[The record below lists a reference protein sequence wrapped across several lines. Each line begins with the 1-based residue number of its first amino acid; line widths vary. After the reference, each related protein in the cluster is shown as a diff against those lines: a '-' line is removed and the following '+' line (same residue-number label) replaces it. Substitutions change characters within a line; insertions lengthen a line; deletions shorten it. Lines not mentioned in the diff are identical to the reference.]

1 MADVKNFSLELAGR
15 TLSVEVGKLATLS
28 SGACTV
34 RYGDTVVLATAIM
47 SKDVRPGGDY
57 FPLMVEVRENMYAAG
72 KIKGSRFIKREGRPT
87 DNATLCARMV
97 DRGIRPLFNQD
108 LKHEVQVVVTALS
121 YDDENAFD
129 VISIIASS
137 IAVHISDI
145 PWNGPLAGI
154 SVGRINNEFVINP
167 TNSQLEQ
174 SDLKLVFSIVD
185 DKVIMVDA
193 EGDEISEEVMA
204 QAFEYG
210 IKESQTLLQFINSI
224 REAVGKPKQDEQKL
238 LEMALATGEIA
249 LDRKKE
255 VFEKF
260 KTACAP
266 LFDQYL
272 FNQPKG
278 TKRERKVVAK
288 AMLEQALET
297 LSEEER
303 HPEIVG
309 YIKGQWETYLETVV
323 TKAIL
328 DREQRIDGRSLTAI
342 RPLVSEVA
350 ILPRTHGSAIFSRG
364 ETQVLSI
371 VTLGAP
377 GDAQLL
383 DEMTED
389 ETKKGY
395 IHYYNSPPY
404 AFGEVGFFRG
414 AGRREIG
421 HGALAEKA
429 LMPVLPDKMTFPY
442 TIMVVSEVMGSN
454 GSSSMASTCG
464 STLSL
469 LDAGVPIKRPVA
481 GIAMGLASDESRFK
495 VLTDLQDFED
505 GPGGMDF
512 KVAGTVEGI
521 TAIQMDTKTMGV
533 SLEICRQT
541 LVQAKAARVEILQNM
556 AATIPTHRAD
566 LSPFAPRIVSFKID
580 PDKIRD
586 VIGSGGKIINEIIAA
601 CEVAIDIEDD
611 GTVAIT
617 GVNPDGVKRAV
628 KWVEDLTKEIMPGE
642 VYDGTVV
649 RLMDFGAF
657 VQILPGRDGMVHIS
671 EFSNERIDKI
681 TDVAILGQALKVKV
695 IEIDDKGRINL
706 SVKKADPHYSPA
718 NDGRPQGGNDS
729 RPPRRPFT
737 RPPFKR

>member
-137 IAVHISDI
+137 LALHISDI

-167 TNSQLEQ
+167 TNSQLAQ
-174 SDLKLVFSIVD
+174 SDLKLVFSIVG

-193 EGDEISEEVMA
+193 EGNEISEEVMA

-210 IKESQTLLQFINSI
+210 IKESQSLLQFINSI
-224 REAVGKPKQDEQKL
+224 RDAVGKPKQDEQKL

-266 LFDQYL
+266 LFEQYL

-303 HPEIVG
+303 HAEIVG

-342 RPLVSEVA
+342 RPLVSEVS

-512 KVAGTVEGI
+512 KIAGTVEGI
-521 TAIQMDTKTMGV
+521 TAIQMDTKTMGI

-541 LVQAKAARVEILQNM
+541 LVQAKAARVEIIENM
-556 AATIPTHRAD
+556 TATIPTHRAD

-671 EFSNERIDKI
+671 EFSNERVDKI
-681 TDVAILGQALKVKV
+681 TDVAILGQTLKVKV

-706 SVKKADPHYSPA
+706 SVKKADPNYNPA
-718 NDGRPQGGNDS
+718 NDQRPQGGNDS
-729 RPPRRPFT
+729 RPPRPST